1 MARIL
6 VVDDDGEIREVIKQI
21 LLRSGY
27 EVTPAANGQ
36 EALDL
41 QKANPA
47 DLIITDL
54 IMPEKEGLET
64 IMEIRRDY
72 PSVKIIAM
80 SGGGKIGPDN
90 YLKTAKVLGAHMVLS
105 KPFELGELLKAV
117 KNLLGHDR
125 N

>member
-1 MARIL
+1 MVRIL
-6 VVDDDGEIREVIKQI
+6 VVDDDSEIREMIKKI

-27 EVTPAANGQ
+27 EVMLAGNGQ

-41 QKANPA
+41 QKAIPA

-64 IMEIRRDY
+64 IIEIRRDY

-90 YLKTAKVLGAHMVLS
+90 YLKTAKVLGAHKTLS
-105 KPFELGELLKAV
+105 KPFELRELLKEV
-117 KNLLGHDR
+117 KDLLGHD
-125 N
+125 